1 MPVISY
7 RHIRLAVPPV
17 WHTGTVNCSRR
28 RRTHSDADSAVLG
41 CKLLGTAALL
51 GLALSALIV
60 ITGQDIR
67 MPGPELQFDCN
78 DFPGQCRDYPFP
90 YGYLIAM
97 LLLIIAVIGLW
108 VALARQLTG
117 SWSWTPLLDRSAEL
131 SDQSRRS
138 PTRSRT
144 TSQWVSLVVDVALCV
159 VAPPILAVG
168 GLALA
173 FGGYAAALG
182 FAGVAGVLLALVFA
196 LTTSIQ
202 TRTTRPAWIAG
213 GAVALT
219 AIIAVFISG
228 IALLFTGPGLFA
240 VPVIGIVAM
249 LLARAAAYESIREN
263 SAVEYEGGAPSSA
276 IIIDEGDPTT
286 AAWRPIARCAAVV
299 CTVAGIV
306 SVSALMILPAPADRS
321 TPIDQTPPASSS
333 VPPEEAESGA
343 AVAAESGA
351 VAESGGEATPAVE
364 PLCSPDSLT
373 AELGPVQG
381 ALGARGAIL
390 TVINNGDTACSV
402 SGVPDLQITMS
413 GADLA
418 VSTVASPRASA
429 AEFDRGVDIP
439 AGASAAM
446 QLSWRGAGTEE
457 SDTVDMTLGIAGG
470 EVPVDVAQGQDGG
483 SLDMETGTQI
493 TCEPW
498 R

>member
-1 MPVISY
+1 M
-7 RHIRLAVPPV
+7 
-17 WHTGTVNCSRR
+17 
-28 RRTHSDADSAVLG
+28 LG
-41 CKLLGTAALL
+41 RKLLGTAVLL
-51 GLALSALIV
+51 GLALGALIV

-108 VALARQLTG
+108 VALARQLTDN
-117 SWSWTPLLDRSAEL
+117 WSWTPLLDRSAEL

-168 GLALA
+168 GLALT

-182 FAGVAGVLLALVFA
+182 FAGVAGVLLALMFA

-333 VPPEEAESGA
+333 APPEEAESGA
-343 AVAAESGA
+343 AVAAESGVASESGA